1 MKNAQRG
8 GSWDVLSGGD
18 LERIHQASLSL
29 LDNPGIFSE
38 SDLILDLFQKG
49 GGIVDRERRLIRVPP
64 EMVDEA
70 LRSAPK
76 SFVLYGRDP
85 EMDLLVEP
93 GPVYYGMGGT
103 SEPFFWDYDLGRPR
117 QPVKEDMIR
126 ATRLAQAL
134 PNVDFVM
141 ALCSAGDAPPG
152 ENFIHEYDAIFR
164 NTTKPVVVSALGRE
178 YMQTFL
184 EMAAAVSG
192 GEAELRRRPWVVA
205 YVTPVSPLR
214 VTPLNEGMFEAAQLG
229 IPIQYSPGPMM
240 GATAPVTVAG
250 DLTQSNAEALFG
262 LVQSQLIKPG
272 IPFIYAPHTPAMDMA
287 TAQCTYGSVEQAL
300 GRAAVAQLGRFYNL
314 PTFNTGAG
322 VEAKLPDAQ
331 AASEAMLGML
341 LNGLAGMTLTQT
353 MGTLASGLYGSLEM
367 LVICDEMAHMMK
379 RVLRGIAVSDE
390 NIGLDVI
397 REVGHQGNFL
407 AHDHT
412 LAHFKQDMFFPVLF
426 RRQTIDQWLERGA
439 KSILEVAHERLLA
452 ILEPPAPVLISGD
465 AEQALDEVLARATA
479 RAMVNERAGA

>member
-1 MKNAQRG
+1 MKVSHSG
-8 GSWDVLSGGD
+8 GSWDVLTRGD
-18 LERIHQASLSL
+18 LEHIHLASLSL
-29 LDNPGIFSE
+29 LEDPGIFSE

-49 GGIVDRERRLIRVPP
+49 GARVDREARIIRVPP

-70 LRSAPK
+70 LKSAPN

-85 EMDLLVEP
+85 EMDLLLEP

-117 QPVKEDMIR
+117 QPTRLDMVQ

-152 ENFIHEYDAIFR
+152 ENFIYEYDAIFR
-164 NTTKPVVVSALGRE
+164 NTTKPVVVSALGRQ
-178 YMQTFL
+178 YMQIFL

-192 GEAELRRRPWVVA
+192 GETELRRRPWVVA

-250 DLTQSNAEALFG
+250 DLTQSNAETLFG

-331 AASEAMLGML
+331 AASEAMMGML

-379 RVLRGIAVSDE
+379 RVLRGITVSDE
-390 NIGLDVI
+390 NIGLDAI
-397 REVGHQGNFL
+397 REVGHRGNFL

-412 LAHFKQDMFFPVLF
+412 LKHFKQDMFFPVLF

-439 KSILEVAHERLLA
+439 KSILEVAHERVLLT
-452 ILEPPAPVLISGD
+452 LNQPAPVLLTSQ
-465 AEQALDEVLARATA
+465 AEQSLNEVLARVTTHG
-479 RAMVNERAGA
+479 NE

>member
-64 EMVDEA
+64 EMVAEA
-70 LRSAPK
+70 IQSAPS

-178 YMQTFL
+178 YMHTFL

-214 VTPLNEGMFEAAQLG
+214 VTPLNEGMFEAAYLG

-452 ILEPPAPVLISGD
+452 ILEQPAPVLISGK
-465 AEQALDEVLARATA
+465 AEQALDEVLAA
-479 RAMVNERAGA
+479 RGIVKERAGV

>member
-8 GSWDVLSGGD
+8 GSWNVLSEGD
-18 LERIHQASLSL
+18 LECIHHASLSL
-29 LDNPGIFSE
+29 LEVPGIFSE
-38 SDLILDLFQKG
+38 SDLILDLFQTEG
-49 GGIVDRERRLIRVPP
+49 AIVDREARLIHVPP

-70 LRSAPK
+70 LKSAPK

-85 EMDLLVEP
+85 EMDLLAEP

-117 QPVKEDMIR
+117 KPTKKDMVQ

-164 NTTKPVVVSALGRE
+164 NTTKPVVVSALGSQ
-178 YMQTFL
+178 YMQAFL

-192 GEAELRRRPWVVA
+192 GEAELRRRPWVIA

-214 VTPLNEGMFEAAQLG
+214 VTPLNEGMFEAAQFG

-272 IPFIYAPHTPAMDMA
+272 IPFVYAPHTPAMDMV

-367 LVICDEMAHMMK
+367 LVICDEMAHMME

-412 LAHFKQDMFFPVLF
+412 LAHFKQDMFFPLLF

-439 KSILEVAHERLLA
+439 KSILEVAHERVQA
-452 ILEPPAPVLISGD
+452 ILERPAPVLMS
-465 AEQALDEVLARATA
+465 AESEQALDDVLARVTA
-479 RAMVNERAGA
+479 HTIG

>member
-1 MKNAQRG
+1 MKTAPRG
-8 GSWDVLSGGD
+8 GSWDVLSRSD
-18 LERIHQASLSL
+18 LECIHQASLSL
-29 LDNPGIFSE
+29 LEDPGIFSE
-38 SDLILDLFQKG
+38 SDLILELFQQG
-49 GGIVDRERRLIRVPP
+49 GAVVDRATRIIRVPP
-64 EMVDEA
+64 EMVSQA
-70 LRSAPK
+70 LESAPS

-103 SEPFFWDYDLGRPR
+103 SEPYFWDYDLGRPR
-117 QPVKEDMIR
+117 SPTKEDMVQ
-126 ATRLAQAL
+126 ATRVAQAL

-141 ALCSAGDAPPG
+141 ALCSARDTPPG

-164 NTTKPVVVSALGRE
+164 NTTKPVVVSALGQE
-178 YMQTFL
+178 YMQIFL

-192 GEAELRRRPWVVA
+192 GAAELRRRPWVVA

-214 VTPLNEGMFEAAQLG
+214 VTPLNEGMFPAARLG

-262 LVQSQLIKPG
+262 LVQSQLIQPG

-322 VEAKLPDAQ
+322 VESKLPDAQ

-367 LVICDEMAHMMK
+367 LVICDELALMMK
-379 RVLRGIAVSDE
+379 RVLRGITVNDE
-390 NIGLDVI
+390 TLGLEVI

-412 LAHFKQDMFFPVLF
+412 LEHFKQDMFFPALF
-426 RRQTIDQWLERGA
+426 RRQTIEQWLERGA
-439 KSILEVAHERLLA
+439 KSILEVAHARVQA
-452 ILEPPAPVLISGD
+452 ILEKPSPVLLSEK
-465 AEQALDEVLARATA
+465 AERALDEVLATVLSRDF
-479 RAMVNERAGA
+479 AG

>member
-1 MKNAQRG
+1 M
-8 GSWDVLSGGD
+8 LSAGD
-18 LERIHQASLSL
+18 LGRVHQASLL
-29 LDNPGIFSE
+29 LLEDPGIFSE
-38 SDLILDLFQKG
+38 SDLILDLFRKG
-49 GGIVDRERRLIRVPP
+49 GAKVDHDRRIIYVSP
-64 EMVDEA
+64 EMVAEA
-70 LRSAPK
+70 LKSAPK
-76 SFVLYGRDP
+76 SFVVYGRDP
-85 EMDLLVEP
+85 AMDLLVES

-103 SEPFFWDYDLGRPR
+103 SEPYFWDYELGRPR
-117 QPVKEDMIR
+117 QPTKKDMVQ
-126 ATRLAQAL
+126 ATRVAQAL

-141 ALCSAGDAPPG
+141 ALCSARDAPAG

-164 NTTKPVVVSALGRE
+164 NTTKPVVVSSLGRQ
-178 YMQTFL
+178 YTRNFL

-192 GEAELRRRPWVVA
+192 GEDNLRERPWVVA

-250 DLTQSNAEALFG
+250 DLIQSNAEALFG

-300 GRAAVAQLGRFYNL
+300 GRAAVAQLGRFYGL

-331 AASEAMLGML
+331 AASEAMMGML

-353 MGTLASGLYGSLEM
+353 MGTLASGLYGSMEM
-367 LVICDEMAHMMK
+367 LVICDEMALMMK
-379 RVLRGIAVSDE
+379 RILRGISVSDE
-390 NIGLDVI
+390 YLGLDII

-407 AHDHT
+407 AHEHT
-412 LAHFKQDMFFPVLF
+412 LKYFKQDMFFPVLF

-439 KSILEVAHERLLA
+439 KSILEVAHERVQA
-452 ILEPPAPVLISGD
+452 ILEQPAPALLSTEAD
-465 AEQALDEVLARATA
+465 RALDEVLSRILQST
-479 RAMVNERAGA
+479 VSDERVGA

>member
-1 MKNAQRG
+1 MKKAQIG
-8 GSWDVLSGGD
+8 GSWDILSSGD
-18 LERIHQASLSL
+18 LEHIHRASLSL
-29 LDNPGIFSE
+29 LEDPGILSE
-38 SDLILDLFQKG
+38 SDLILDLFQRG
-49 GGIVDRERRLIRVPP
+49 GALVDRETRIIRVPP

-70 LRSAPK
+70 LKSAPK

-85 EMDLLVEP
+85 SMDLLVEP

-103 SEPFFWDYDLGRPR
+103 SEPFFWDYELGRPR
-117 QPVKEDMIR
+117 QPTKKDMVR
-126 ATRLAQAL
+126 ATRVAQAL
-134 PNVDFVM
+134 ENVDFVM
-141 ALCSAGDAPPG
+141 ALCSAGDTSPG

-164 NTTKPVVVSALGRE
+164 NTTKPVVVSALGRQ
-178 YMQTFL
+178 YMQLFL

-214 VTPLNEGMFEAAQLG
+214 VTPLNEGMFEAAALG

-262 LVQSQLIKPG
+262 LVQSQLIEPG

-300 GRAAVAQLGRFYNL
+300 GRAAVAQLGRFYEL

-322 VEAKLPDAQ
+322 VESKLPDAQ

-367 LVICDEMAHMMK
+367 LVICDELALMMK
-379 RVLRGIAVSDE
+379 RVLRGISVSDE
-390 NIGLDVI
+390 TIGLDVI

-412 LAHFKQDMFFPVLF
+412 LEYFKRDMFFPVLF
-426 RRQTIDQWLERGA
+426 RRQTIDQWLDRGA
-439 KSILEVAHERLLA
+439 KSILEVAHERVQA
-452 ILEPPAPVLISGD
+452 ILERPTPQLLSGE
-465 AEQALDEVLARATA
+465 AEQALDELLIRAVGHGVG
-479 RAMVNERAGA
+479 R